1 MGIVGGTLAKI
12 LKPYHQLELYDKFKK
27 GYDKLDEE
35 KFGECEVIF
44 ICVNTPM
51 KISGEVDLTAVKET
65 AEAVK
70 LIQQMALG
78 EPYKAIVIKSTAVSG
93 TTEEL
98 AKKYRCYNLDYVF
111 NPEFL
116 TARSSYK
123 DFKNTDRIILGT
135 NSKKA
140 FNIVR
145 RVYKEAGFKCPIK
158 MTDFKTA
165 EMVKYVSNT
174 FLATKT
180 MLANEIY
187 SICKKLKVKYDEVI
201 RLLLLDTRIGK
212 SHWSVPGPDGDRGF
226 GGTCFPK
233 DLNALIYLAKEK
245 GYDAHLLKEV
255 WRSNL
260 QVRKKKDW

>member
-1 MGIVGGTLAKI
+1 MAKI
-12 LKPYHQLELYDKFKK
+12 LKPYHRLELYDKFKK
-27 GYDKLDEE
+27 GYDKLDKE

-51 KISGEVDLTAVKET
+51 KMSGEVDLTAIKET
-65 AEAVK
+65 AETVK

-93 TTEEL
+93 TTEKL
-98 AKKYRCYNLDYVF
+98 HKWYHCYNLDFVF

-116 TARSSYK
+116 TARNPYK

-135 NSKKA
+135 NSEKA
-140 FNIVR
+140 FKTVR
-145 RVYKEAGFKCPIK
+145 KVYRGANFKCPII

-174 FLATKT
+174 FLATKV
-180 MLANEIY
+180 MFANEIY
-187 SICKKLKVKYDEVI
+187 SICQKLKIDYDKI
-201 RLLLLDTRIGK
+201 IKLLLYDKRINK
-212 SHWSVPGPDGDRGF
+212 SHWAIPGPDRDRGF

-245 GYDAHLLKEV
+245 GYCPHILEEV

-260 QVRKKKDW
+260 EVRKKKDW